1 LIEQHGSAI
10 QRIKKLTVFWT
21 ASAAGPTMQKNNR
34 NTLGI
39 AALFKI
45 NCMSILLRKQ
55 SMMKRC
61 DGWK

>member
-1 LIEQHGSAI
+1 
-10 QRIKKLTVFWT
+10 
-21 ASAAGPTMQKNNR
+21 MQKNNR